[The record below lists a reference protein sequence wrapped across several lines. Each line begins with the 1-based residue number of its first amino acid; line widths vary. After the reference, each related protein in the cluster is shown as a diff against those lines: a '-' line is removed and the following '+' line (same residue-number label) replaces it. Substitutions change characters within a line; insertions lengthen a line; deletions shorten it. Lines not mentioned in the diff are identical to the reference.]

1 MNRNRTVILADN
13 DTGLL
18 QVLEKVLRLDGCQVV
33 TCSSGMDVIASALMS
48 PPSLIACGYYL
59 PLLDGLKVC
68 RYLKR
73 EPLTSGVPFI
83 LMTPGIDPYLRHR
96 AEWAG
101 ADAIREL
108 PVRTEDFITLCGDL
122 AAPVSRPSGPD
133 ISRAN
138 PPDRESILEKLC
150 GYLENRVERLEATC
164 QLTEELGRTMSVRE
178 IFRRMAGG
186 ILAGLSF
193 DRVWLTRYLDQTD
206 ELVTELARGRN
217 LGELSGSVYV
227 REFTDLPLGI
237 AVRKMVQVVSTGMD
251 LPDERLWWAGSTDYV
266 DTPLVAAGRTVGLIR
281 CDRSLTGR
289 KIEESDLEALR
300 HYAAHAAEAVLN
312 AMILEDVTDERK
324 QISAIMNSLQSGI
337 LVLDNGGTIIQA
349 TPRAGLLLDRSPEE
363 MLGEQVKKALPVL
376 VSGGEDSFLAALR
389 EERSVVERTVRLGS
403 PAAPEVVLDVSCIP
417 FHRAGRLAGA
427 IIIVDDATESHEL
440 RESLRKKNE
449 QLETISVIGSELNST
464 QDLERICTKV
474 VQALMRF
481 FPSEAITVFLAE
493 GSRENLVPGS
503 VKAAATAGYDRETDP
518 MGMIIRIGET
528 AGLMKRE
535 RTEDE
540 FSLGVVASSI
550 NTRKP
555 VNIKDVRHD
564 RRYVRNLPGTRSEL
578 SVPMIVQDRVVG
590 AIDIQ
595 SPAPARFTGES
606 ERTVSALANHA
617 ATAVENAMLHSRI
630 LSLARKDKL
639 TGLGNLRYFEEKL
652 DEEFRRTDRS
662 NFPFSLIM
670 MDIDDFKHYN
680 DSWGHL
686 MGNTLLKTVVKA
698 MANAIRE
705 VDVLIRYGGEEFV
718 CILPFTG
725 EQEAAEIAERIRKK
739 VVESS
744 YVIPHSEQQPLG
756 MVSISLGVSTYLTD
770 VGDRNMLLKY
780 ADQRMYMAKRAGKN
794 KVVAPA
800 LGNCQFAG

>member
-1 MNRNRTVILADN
+1 MNDNGTVLLADS
-13 DTGLL
+13 DSGLL
-18 QVLEKVLRLDGCQVV
+18 QVLGKVLKLDGFEVIE
-33 TCSSGMDVIASALMS
+33 CSTGMEVIDRAVAS
-48 PPSLIACGYYL
+48 PPSLIACGYFL

-73 EPLTSGVPFI
+73 ESSVSGVPFI
-83 LMTPGIDPYLRHR
+83 LLTPGIDPYLRQR

-101 ADAIREL
+101 ADSVREL
-108 PVRTEDFITLCGDL
+108 PVRAEDFLSLCRSL
-122 AAPVSRPSGPD
+122 ASSAPKASANE
-133 ISRAN
+133 IARAN

-150 GYLENRVERLEATC
+150 GYLENRVNRLEATWH
-164 QLTEELGRTMSVRE
+164 LTEELGRTMSVRE
-178 IFRRMAGG
+178 IFRRMANG
-186 ILAGLSF
+186 ILTGLSF

-206 ELVTELARGRN
+206 ELVTEVARGRN
-217 LGELSGSVYV
+217 MGETASSVHV
-227 REFTDLPLGI
+227 REHADLPLGI
-237 AVRKMVQVVSTGMD
+237 AIREMVQVVSGDMD
-251 LPDERLWWAGSTDYV
+251 LPDERLWWAGSSDYV
-266 DTPLVAAGRTVGLIR
+266 DTPLVAAGKPIGLIR

-289 KIEESDLEALR
+289 KIEKTDLEALR
-300 HYAAHAAEAVLN
+300 HYAAHAAEAILN
-312 AMILEDVTDERK
+312 AMILEDVTDERE
-324 QISAIMNSLQSGI
+324 QMSAIMNSLDSGI
-337 LVLDNGGTIIQA
+337 LVVDNAGVILQVTSRVGELFGKSIGNMRGKSIRESMPMLASGKDNAFLMALQEEKQVLNQ
-349 TPRAGLLLDRSPEE
+349 PIHLGRAGTPDLVLNVSY
-363 MLGEQVKKALPVL
+363 LP
-376 VSGGEDSFLAALR
+376 FQ
-389 EERSVVERTVRLGS
+389 
-403 PAAPEVVLDVSCIP
+403 
-417 FHRAGRLAGA
+417 RAGHFAG
-427 IIIVDDATESHEL
+427 IVIMANDVTESYTL

-464 QDLERICTKV
+464 QDLDKICKEV
-474 VQALMRF
+474 IKALRRF
-481 FPSEAITVFLAE
+481 FPSEAVTVFLAE
-493 GSRENLVPGS
+493 GSRDNLTPSS

-518 MGMIIRIGET
+518 QGLIIKISET
-528 AGLMKRE
+528 AGLRSSE
-535 RTEDE
+535 PDD
-540 FSLGVVASSI
+540 SYSQGAVASAI
-550 NTRKP
+550 NTRKA
-555 VNIKDVRHD
+555 VNIKQVRED
-564 RRYVRNLPGTRSEL
+564 RRYVENLAGTRSEL

-595 SPAPARFTGES
+595 SPAPAKFNSES
-606 ERTVSALANHA
+606 ERTVVALANHA

-652 DEEFRRTDRS
+652 DDEFRRTDRS

-698 MANAIRE
+698 MGNAIRE

-725 EQEAAEIAERIRKK
+725 EQEAAEIAERIRKR

-744 YVIPHSEQQPLG
+744 YIIPHSEQQPLG

-800 LGNCQFAG
+800 LSNCQFAG

>member
-1 MNRNRTVILADN
+1 MSEDRTVILADS
-13 DTGLL
+13 DSGLL
-18 QVLEKVLRLDGCQVV
+18 QVLGKVLRLDGYQVLE
-33 TCSSGMDVIASALMS
+33 CSTGMDVIDRAMEMH
-48 PPSLIACGYYL
+48 PSLIACGYFL

-73 EPLTSGVPFI
+73 EPGLSEVPFI
-83 LMTPGIDPYLRHR
+83 LLSPGMDAYLRQR

-101 ADAIREL
+101 ADSVREL
-108 PVRTEDFITLCGDL
+108 PVRAEDFLSLCREL
-122 AAPVSRPSGPD
+122 AVEAPSPPAAAMT
-133 ISRAN
+133 RAA

-150 GYLENRVERLEATC
+150 GYLENRVNKLEATWF
-164 QLTEELGRTMSVRE
+164 LTEELGRTMSVRE
-178 IFRRMAGG
+178 IFRRMANG
-186 ILAGLSF
+186 ILTGLTF
-193 DRVWLTRYLDQTD
+193 DRVWLLRYLDQTD
-206 ELVTELARGRN
+206 ELVTEVARGRN
-217 LGELSGSVYV
+217 LSELPGSVHV
-227 REFTDLPLGI
+227 RDHSDLPMGI
-237 AVRKMVQVVSTGMD
+237 AMREMTQVTSEEMD
-251 LPDERLWWAGSTDYV
+251 LPEERLMWAGSAVYV
-266 DTPLVAAGRTVGLIR
+266 DTPLVAAGRPIGLVR
-281 CDRSLTGR
+281 CDRSITGR
-289 KIEESDLEALR
+289 KIEKADLEALR
-300 HYAAHAAEAVLN
+300 QYSAHAAEAILN
-312 AMILEDVTDERK
+312 AMILEDVTDERE
-324 QISAIMNSLQSGI
+324 QMSAVMNSLDSGI
-337 LVLDNGGTIIQA
+337 LVVDNSGYILQA
-349 TPRAGLLLDRSPEE
+349 TRRVSQLFGKSMEE
-363 MLGEQVKKALPVL
+363 MRGRDLRKALPM
-376 VSGGEDSFLAALR
+376 LAPSKDGPFTQALQ
-389 EERSVVERTVRLGS
+389 EEKS
-403 PAAPEVVLDVSCIP
+403 VLDHPV
-417 FHRAGRLAGA
+417 HLGRAGTPDRVLNVSYLPFKRAGHFSGVVIMA
-427 IIIVDDATESHEL
+427 NDVTENFAL

-464 QDLERICTKV
+464 QDLDKICKEV
-474 VQALMRF
+474 VKALRRF

-493 GSRENLVPGS
+493 GSRENLTPSS

-518 MGMIIRIGET
+518 QGLIIKISEA
-528 AGLMKRE
+528 AGLRSSE
-535 RTEDE
+535 PDNTY
-540 FSLGVVASSI
+540 SQGTVASSI

-555 VNIKDVRHD
+555 VNIKQVRED
-564 RRYVRNLPGTRSEL
+564 RRYVENLAGTRSEL

-595 SPAPARFTGES
+595 SPAPAKFNSES
-606 ERTVSALANHA
+606 ERTVVALANHA

-639 TGLGNLRYFEEKL
+639 TGLGNLRFFEEKL
-652 DEEFRRTDRS
+652 DDEFRRTDRS

-698 MANAIRE
+698 MGNAIRE

-725 EQEAAEIAERIRKK
+725 EQEAAEIAERIRKR